1 MDGFFRI
8 FFLIRLNVAQTR
20 VPRNRASFRMS
31 NHNRLTS
38 DPDCP
43 FVYNDV
49 NVPQM
54 RENISRV
61 SWNKSGFAEWRN
73 SILLRYS
80 GHASWHLG
88 PVSRINLKFLHRRY
102 ATITILYKSGI
113 VGWWKKKK
121 KKKNDDDDSII
132 QFSVTISDNFVAIFV
147 RKDLS
152 IFQIEVTGKW
162 KQSSK
167 KQKWEAKRKVQGI
180 PETRVDR
187 VGGDGGW
194 QKKRFLSVPIYL
206 LLFEER

>member
-61 SWNKSGFAEWRN
+61 S
-73 SILLRYS
+73 
-80 GHASWHLG
+80 
-88 PVSRINLKFLHRRY
+88 
-102 ATITILYKSGI
+102 
-113 VGWWKKKK
+113 
-121 KKKNDDDDSII
+121 
-132 QFSVTISDNFVAIFV
+132 
-147 RKDLS
+147 
-152 IFQIEVTGKW
+152 
-162 KQSSK
+162 
-167 KQKWEAKRKVQGI
+167 
-180 PETRVDR
+180 
-187 VGGDGGW
+187 
-194 QKKRFLSVPIYL
+194 
-206 LLFEER
+206 